1 MFGKRVS
8 IVPVIAAVAALSL
21 TGCPSVMKNT
31 VKGLD
36 INPSMMA
43 SVTIADLEVSEKKVM
58 GVSKGKL
65 MPPLIT
71 EKGIIQ
77 AAIADAVQKHEG
89 ADVLV
94 GITVFT
100 EQKKRDMTVTVTGYP
115 ARYKNFRGYEPWKE
129 DQRPDKLIVKVNKRE
144 GGRDGGPKD
153 RAGRPDAPVINH
165 APAAAPSEE

>member
-1 MFGKRVS
+1 MFRKRIS
-8 IVPVIAAVAALSL
+8 IVSVVAVAAALSL
-21 TGCPSVMKNT
+21 GGCSMVIKKNS

-36 INPSMMA
+36 IKPSMMA
-43 SVTIADLEVSEKKVM
+43 SVTIADLEVSDKKVM
-58 GVSKGKL
+58 GTSKSKL
-65 MPPLIT
+65 MPPLVT

-100 EQKKRDMTVTVTGYP
+100 EQKKREMTVTVTGYP

-144 GGRDGGPKD
+144 GGRDGGPED
-153 RAGRPDAPVINH
+153 RAD
-165 APAAAPSEE
+165 APAATPATAPSEE